1 MYCGSQ
7 LSSRDSARTDARGL
21 STAPMELMHDKSS
34 NSDLRGPSRGLV
46 TPRVLTGGPITIQDL
61 SQGISRSESYEDPFG
76 ADLSTLEPKRIE
88 PVDYTALDTSGRR
101 SRAHDQPSGI
111 RALSGPVNMGRSFDA
126 YRSKLC
132 QQAQRLRGSTLG
144 RYNVTG
150 VDGLTQSLV
159 ATGIGTGAGGRPA
172 PIESA
177 PATSMDILLLKEEL
191 LRKERMDNS
200 YCPPGEEC
208 DLAVERI
215 PILPS
220 LGNVDEEA
228 VERMSQTHVEVKGSE
243 RHQDQD
249 QPLSPN
255 HIDSETPSSSR
266 PGLSASLVSQP
277 GTHASAHP
285 GALDSRLAGLLRR
298 KNTIQ
303 HRHPNGRSQAMQNQ
317 YTALLATSFND
328 PSRGRRVHRP
338 AMGGEDDAFACVLR
352 RSFTDTSLLL
362 AASQGRNRQG
372 P

>member
-1 MYCGSQ
+1 MYGSSQ
-7 LSSRDSARTDARGL
+7 LSSRDSIRIDARGL
-21 STAPMELMHDKSS
+21 STAPMEMTHDKSS
-34 NSDLRGPSRGLV
+34 NSDLRGSSRGLV

-88 PVDYTALDTSGRR
+88 PIDYTALDTSGRR
-101 SRAHDQPSGI
+101 SRAPDQPSGI
-111 RALSGPVNMGRSFDA
+111 RAASGPVSMGRSFDA
-126 YRSKLC
+126 YRTKLF
-132 QQAQRLRGSTLG
+132 QQAQRLRGSALG

-159 ATGIGTGAGGRPA
+159 ATGFGSGAGGRPT
-172 PIESA
+172 PSESA

-208 DLAVERI
+208 ELAVERI
-215 PILPS
+215 PVLPS
-220 LGNVDEEA
+220 LGDVDEEA
-228 VERMSQTHVEVKGSE
+228 MKRMSQTHVEAKASE
-243 RHQDQD
+243 GPQEPALGPDHTDT
-249 QPLSPN
+249 
-255 HIDSETPSSSR
+255 ETPTCSR
-266 PGLSASLVSQP
+266 PGLSASQVSLPGAHSLV
-277 GTHASAHP
+277 HP
-285 GALDSRLAGLLRR
+285 GVLDNRLAGLLRR

-338 AMGGEDDAFACVLR
+338 AAGGEDDAFACVLR

-362 AASQGRNRQG
+362 AASQGRSRQG